1 MLSWTDE
8 ISLEFGKQN
17 LIPPP
22 PCLPQL
28 DIENFMT
35 SSFYDVTPCVLPLI
49 TQIGQTFEYHSIIN
63 NVFHCKRLKIMHGL
77 LDHVFF
83 LTH

>member
-1 MLSWTDE
+1 MFASAQHR
-8 ISLEFGKQN
+8 K
-17 LIPPP
+17 
-22 PCLPQL
+22 
-28 DIENFMT
+28 
-35 SSFYDVTPCVLPLI
+35 FYDVILLI

-83 LTH
+83 

>member
-1 MLSWTDE
+1 MNDQFIIWETKL
-8 ISLEFGKQN
+8 N
-17 LIPPP
+17 PPPP

-49 TQIGQTFEYHSIIN
+49 TQIGQTFEYHTKIN

-83 LTH
+83 FLTQ